1 MATIKRKPNRIELFL
16 QKEAGQRFF
25 NVAYCVGAAIVIW
38 GALFHILN
46 LPGGKTLLCIG
57 MGTEV
62 VMFLLSAF
70 DNPSRHHEADAAGAS
85 GERDE
90 AAAPQAERQASTPA
104 NHASATSALTS
115 GMIPEVPASTAGLT
129 EQMDNVVKQMQD
141 LSRNIAGL
149 NTIYEIQLRSISGQ
163 LDNIQGVNQ
172 SMKDIRDMYDK
183 SSAESIRYQE
193 EAEKMT
199 RHIQQLNAVYE
210 KMLKALTV
218 NMPAAGG
225 AGNPYAG
232 GHDKG

>member
-1 MATIKRKPNRIELFL
+1 MATIKRNPNRIERFL
-16 QKEAGQRFF
+16 QREAGQRFF

-70 DNPSRHHEADAAGAS
+70 DNPSRHNEAKTGDDNS
-85 GERDE
+85 GNSDSSPQPV
-90 AAAPQAERQASTPA
+90 ATPSAP
-104 NHASATSALTS
+104 TSAIPAPIL
-115 GMIPEVPASTAGLT
+115 IPEVPAAPGNLT
-129 EQMDNVVKQMQD
+129 EQMEKVVKQMQD

-163 LDNIQGVNQ
+163 LDNIQSVNQ

-183 SSAESIRYQE
+183 SSAESVRYQE

-218 NMPAAGG
+218 NMPSAGA

-232 GHDKG
+232 GEKN